1 MFSLIYDRI
10 NVWANAGEAG
20 DLSQEMIQA
29 TEFSTMGGPL
39 GDPWIWAYPQHCI
52 ADPLWGKTT
61 AYLIFLLFIVTP
73 AKLMNK
79 QNSCQ

>member
-1 MFSLIYDRI
+1 
-10 NVWANAGEAG
+10 
-20 DLSQEMIQA
+20 MIQA
-29 TEFSTMGGPL
+29 THFSTMGGPV
-39 GDPWIWAYPQHCI
+39 GDPLIWAYPQHCI

-61 AYLIFLLFIVTP
+61 GYLNFLLYIVTL